1 MLSPGAHPGGSGVS
15 TRSPGPA
22 PPGGPSSTWCPSRAA
37 RDCGPTGTLPSSA
50 PAQGTSGGRRP
61 APLQGRGSRAS
72 PGQHWVHFLTWPARK
87 NCLTARRAAPPEA
100 AFPVLSPL
108 STGGGSSTLYRS
120 WCCRDTVLRC
130 LKNMAGLLSFPL
142 DKYLSHLL
150 PLSHS
155 LSEYTLHGNGSFSD
169 PGGEI
174 LRMEPAVGC
183 LMVITEQGKSSE
195 HSGLRVT
202 GFVLFRCSFS
212 KF

>member
-1 MLSPGAHPGGSGVS
+1 MGPALEEPFAGRADVDEMRHGWAAHTLHAVS
-15 TRSPGPA
+15 WRSPWRQRGLHQVPGPR
-22 PPGGPSSTWCPSRAA
+22 PSRAA

-72 PGQHWVHFLTWPARK
+72 PGQHWVHFLTWPVRK
-87 NCLTARRAAPPEA
+87 NRLTARRAAPPEA

-155 LSEYTLHGNGSFSD
+155 LSEYTLHGNGSF
-169 PGGEI
+169 
-174 LRMEPAVGC
+174 
-183 LMVITEQGKSSE
+183 
-195 HSGLRVT
+195 
-202 GFVLFRCSFS
+202 
-212 KF
+212 